1 MGKAPCRALLFR
13 GAVRLFSLS
22 ARASV
27 LDRASR
33 ALALALFRA
42 LGLCGG
48 SGLRLFLMRL
58 FLAGAHI
65 FFVLLELFPPL
76 GGAGRLDRQALGRLA
91 VVRFVTLRQL
101 FRDGFGK
108 ADVRQRQQRARRAPQ
123 RSAEVLLRRRDLKA
137 DALARLAE
145 VERAAARVVRRIRG
159 DEDEPRVLAS
169 CRRADGL
176 FTDLQLSGLFGKADQ
191 IEQFIHRLPS
201 PFPFLR
207 RRSRGWPCPARARA
221 RGICAPA

>member
-101 FRDGFGK
+101 FRDGLGK
-108 ADVRQRQQRARRAPQ
+108 ADVRQRP
-123 RSAEVLLRRRDLKA
+123 
-137 DALARLAE
+137 
-145 VERAAARVVRRIRG
+145 AAR
-159 DEDEPRVLAS
+159 
-169 CRRADGL
+169 
-176 FTDLQLSGLFGKADQ
+176 TT
-191 IEQFIHRLPS
+191 
-201 PFPFLR
+201 
-207 RRSRGWPCPARARA
+207 
-221 RGICAPA
+221 CAPALCRGPPSSAESQGRCTRPPRRSGARGGACCPPHPRR

>member
-27 LDRASR
+27 LDRASW

-42 LGLCGG
+42 LDLCGG

-65 FFVLLELFPPL
+65 FFVLLELFPPF
-76 GGAGRLDRQALGRLA
+76 GGACRLDRQALGRLA

-101 FRDGFGK
+101 FRDGLGK
-108 ADVRQRQQRARRAPQ
+108 ADVRQRPL
-123 RSAEVLLRRRDLKA
+123 S
-137 DALARLAE
+137 
-145 VERAAARVVRRIRG
+145 ARVRPCLTAPLGRLLSLFSAL
-159 DEDEPRVLAS
+159 LAFAAGAGCGS
-169 CRRADGL
+169 
-176 FTDLQLSGLFGKADQ
+176 S
-191 IEQFIHRLPS
+191 
-201 PFPFLR
+201 
-207 RRSRGWPCPARARA
+207 
-221 RGICAPA
+221 

>member
-13 GAVRLFSLS
+13 GAVRLFSLG

-58 FLAGAHI
+58 FLAGAHV

-76 GGAGRLDRQALGRLA
+76 GGAGRLDRQALGHLA
-91 VVRFVTLRQL
+91 VVRFVTLRQF
-101 FRDGFGK
+101 FRDSLGK

-123 RSAEVLLRRRDLKA
+123 RPPEVFLRRRNLKA

-145 VERAAARVVRRIRG
+145 VERTAARVVRRVRG

-176 FTDLQLSGLFGKADQ
+176 DRKST
-191 IEQFIHRLPS
+191 RLNS
-201 PFPFLR
+201 
-207 RRSRGWPCPARARA
+207 SH
-221 RGICAPA
+221 